1 MYLFDACKD
10 RKKKKTDKSQIARRR
25 KNKGIGRRSRG
36 RKGERKEERRE
47 GRKEGRKEGISQG
60 SKE

>member
-47 GRKEGRKEGISQG
+47 GRKEERKE
-60 SKE
+60 